1 MEWMVEGREREREGG
16 SVQEPGGGGGGG
28 RRREWQCRQQRQ
40 QEWKC
45 GRRKKGRDHFP
56 NGRGDT
62 IFLSEMGFVS
72 EAPCVSS
79 TGTY

>member
-1 MEWMVEGREREREGG
+1 MLSEVDGGRERGRERA
-16 SVQEPGGGGGGG
+16 GGGGGW
-28 RRREWQCRQQRQ
+28 RREWQCRQQRQ